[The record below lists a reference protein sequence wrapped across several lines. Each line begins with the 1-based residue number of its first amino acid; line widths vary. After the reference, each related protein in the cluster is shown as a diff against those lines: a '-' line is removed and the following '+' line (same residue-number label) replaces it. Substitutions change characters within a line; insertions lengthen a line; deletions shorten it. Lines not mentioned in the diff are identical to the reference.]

1 MPLPYISG
9 APRAPVIQFSPA
21 VPARSVPQHER
32 RPSPQP
38 WAQDLRLT
46 VTAPPV
52 SIPATARA
60 PPAAPI
66 KQTPKPL
73 LKQNPPAGS
82 IGRSFRAA
90 KERLTR
96 SADEPEVKRPPKRK
110 EKEDGRQLFIIAKSI
125 LVRLARAVRRR
136 TRTFFWKSKAA
147 ARLPMHLDPL
157 YRHLFSSEFLAR
169 YGAAAGYSPG
179 ASRPATGATG
189 PRPFTCD
196 RF

>member
-1 MPLPYISG
+1 
-9 APRAPVIQFSPA
+9 VIQFAPA
-21 VPARSVPQHER
+21 GPVHSVPQDNW
-32 RPSPQP
+32 RPPPPQAP
-38 WAQDLRLT
+38 PQDLRLT
-46 VTAPPV
+46 VAAPPV
-52 SIPATARA
+52 STRALARA

-66 KQTPKPL
+66 KHTPTPL
-73 LKQNPPAGS
+73 LKQNQPVGS

-96 SADEPEVKRPPKRK
+96 PSSEPEEKRPPKRK

-147 ARLPMHLDPL
+147 PRLPMHLDPQ

-169 YGAAAGYSPG
+169 YGTAAGYSPG
-179 ASRPATGATG
+179 ASRPATGPTG
-189 PRPFTCD
+189 PPVLRL
-196 RF
+196 

>member
-1 MPLPYISG
+1 MPFPLISG
-9 APRAPVIQFSPA
+9 APRAPVIQFPLAGPA
-21 VPARSVPQHER
+21 HSVPQHDR
-32 RPSPQP
+32 RPSPQAP
-38 WAQDLRLT
+38 PQDLHLT
-46 VTAPPV
+46 ATAPPV

-60 PPAAPI
+60 PPAAAPI

-73 LKQNPPAGS
+73 LKQAQPAGS

-96 SADEPEVKRPPKRK
+96 SADEPEPKRPPKRK

-125 LVRLARAVRRR
+125 LLRLARAAGRR
-136 TRTFFWKSKAA
+136 TRIFFWKSKAA
-147 ARLPMHLDPL
+147 PRLPMHLDPL

-169 YGAAAGYSPG
+169 YGAAASYSPG

-189 PRPFTCD
+189 PPALHL
-196 RF
+196 

>member
-9 APRAPVIQFSPA
+9 APRAPVIQFPLA
-21 VPARSVPQHER
+21 GPARSVPQHDR
-32 RPSPQP
+32 RPSPQAP
-38 WAQDLRLT
+38 PQDVRLT
-46 VTAPPV
+46 TTAPPV

-73 LKQNPPAGS
+73 LKQNEPAGS

-96 SADEPEVKRPPKRK
+96 SADETEPKRPPKRK
-110 EKEDGRQLFIIAKSI
+110 EKEEGRQLFIIAKSI
-125 LVRLARAVRRR
+125 LLRLARAAGRR

-147 ARLPMHLDPL
+147 PRLPMHLDPL

-169 YGAAAGYSPG
+169 YGAAAGYSPD
-179 ASRPATGATG
+179 ASRPATSSTG
-189 PRPFTCD
+189 PPSLHL
-196 RF
+196 